1 MTQETQHTGGQDLT
15 NHNNNSSHNQLYP
28 SHAVSQRG
36 INILQQ
42 NHPPQSNSNTSQNYI
57 NNRHINNNGDCG
69 MPSPSIKQHPQH
81 NITVQQHS
89 NNQHQIIVDQH
100 NNIYQQPPSAQSQ
113 IMQQPS
119 KQITSVNSNYL
130 QSQQQ
135 RIYIPQQSQH
145 QFITVAAS
153 GAPHQ
158 QIQIQQPQQLPQQQ
172 IHLVTTPV
180 QQLQPQQLSQ
190 SQQYIGSQRFY
201 ANTIMNSGTVPSCS
215 GSDNLNAKE
224 SYRELKRKF
233 EYLVYVSLILIK
245 FGFFGEK
252 EGCLDY

>member
-1 MTQETQHTGGQDLT
+1 MPQETQHTGGQDLT

-28 SHAVSQRG
+28 SSHAQRG

-42 NHPPQSNSNTSQNYI
+42 NHPPQPNSNTSQNYI

-69 MPSPSIKQHPQH
+69 MSSIKQHPQH

-100 NNIYQQPPSAQSQ
+100 NNIYQQPPSAQAQ
-113 IMQQPS
+113 IMQQS
-119 KQITSVNSNYL
+119 SQQITSVNSNYL

-233 EYLVYVSLILIK
+233 EYLVYVSLSFLNKIW
-245 FGFFGEK
+245 FFEEG
-252 EGCLDY
+252 EGCTDYP